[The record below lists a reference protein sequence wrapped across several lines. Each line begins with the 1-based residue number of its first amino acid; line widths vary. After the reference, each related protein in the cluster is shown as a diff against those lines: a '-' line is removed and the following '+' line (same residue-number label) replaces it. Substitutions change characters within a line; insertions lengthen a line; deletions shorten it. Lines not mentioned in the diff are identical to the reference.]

1 MADPTGLQVLTVL
14 AVLESPAGQRAIRTA
29 VDARLRDVV
38 KALSRHQDL
47 CMRTIGV
54 FNASYIGAAILNMLN
69 AAPREPA
76 QERPVTRAE
85 SDALGRALRAASE
98 RVAQDEPA
106 QEQEGNW
113 ALNTTTTRPAL
124 EPAQE
129 RQEAPEWAAL
139 ASEFAGYFERHLYSR
154 PGSVAEQELRQFLW
168 DNKAALLA
176 RLTTPTP
183 DPLLPGLRAALYIV
197 ESAIDEGCTTPS
209 ALKTLRAEIARRE
222 GGQ

>member
-76 QERPVTRAE
+76 QEP
-85 SDALGRALRAASE
+85 
-98 RVAQDEPA
+98 
-106 QEQEGNW
+106 EGNW

-124 EPAQE
+124 EPAQD
-129 RQEAPEWAAL
+129 RQEALRAQQASL
-139 ASEFAGYFERHLYSR
+139 ASEFAGYLERHLYSR

-176 RLTTPTP
+176 RLTTTP
-183 DPLLPGLRAALYIV
+183 DPLLPGLRAVEAKYEELCAIPGIPLPECATRLIV
-197 ESAIDEGCTTPS
+197 WFQD
-209 ALKTLRAEIARRE
+209 EIARRE
-222 GGQ
+222 GGA